1 MRFFYLDAALQARH
15 SHHGEYCRLIAGELR
30 RRGLRPVI
38 WGHRELRADLAEELG
53 AQPCFRW
60 FTYLQSF
67 RRKDPIAGWL
77 RDFDVGWRLT
87 LEDMQRI
94 TPFSN
99 EDIVYFSSVW
109 PAQFMALLQW
119 LGPISPERRPRVFVE
134 FGTEPGVKLTQSPAR
149 HSQIEVLEPRLDPRG
164 TLYRYVGSLAKP
176 QDFPRACLFTF
187 EQTVS
192 EIYRVLTGWP
202 FATLPWPHGSVV
214 SNRSR
219 SGKRPVRAAVIGHQR
234 SEKGFQ
240 HIPEV
245 MRQLFDKADV
255 EFLVH
260 NSAPE
265 EMVDTQNALRE
276 LARNHPRLTLD
287 ERSVYGLHWA
297 GILEQADLMICPYD
311 PVRYATSHSA
321 LVTECI
327 ANGIP
332 CVVPANTIAAA
343 MCREFGGVA
352 VEISEWTATAIVA
365 SIRTALANFDMLAE
379 RARAAAQRWQQLN
392 GAPRLV
398 DRLLQAP

>member
-1 MRFFYLDAALQARH
+1 MRPF
-15 SHHGEYCRLIAGELR
+15 
-30 RRGLRPVI
+30 
-38 WGHRELRADLAEELG
+38 
-53 AQPCFRW
+53 FRW

-87 LEDMQRI
+87 LEDLQRI
-94 TPFSN
+94 TPVSN
-99 EDIVYFSSVW
+99 DDVVYLSSVW

-119 LGPISPERRPRVFVE
+119 LGGMAPAMRPRVFVE
-134 FGTEPGVKLTQSPAR
+134 FGTEPGVKLTPALASR
-149 HSQIEVLEPRLDPRG
+149 WQIEVPEPRLEPRG
-164 TLYRYVGSLAKP
+164 TLYRYVASIAK
-176 QDFPRACLFTF
+176 QRDFPSVFLCTF

-192 EIYRVLTGWP
+192 DIYQALTGWP
-202 FATLPWPHGSVV
+202 FATLPWPYACVV
-214 SNRSR
+214 SNRGL
-219 SGKRPVRAAVIGHQR
+219 SGKRPIRAAVVGHQR

-245 MRQLFDKADV
+245 LRQLHDTADV

-265 EMVDTQNALRE
+265 EMVDTQNALRQS
-276 LARNHPRLTLD
+276 AGTNTRLILD
-287 ERSVYGLHWA
+287 ERSVYGSEWA
-297 GILEQADLMICPYD
+297 GILEQVDLMVCPYD

-332 CVVPANTIAAA
+332 CLVPANTIPAA
-343 MCREFGGVA
+343 MCREFGGMA
-352 VEISEWTATAIVA
+352 VEISGWTAASIVTG
-365 SIRTALANFDMLAE
+365 IRTALANFDMLAE
-379 RARAAAQRWQQLN
+379 RAQVAAQRWREFQ

-398 DRLLQAP
+398 DRLLQAF